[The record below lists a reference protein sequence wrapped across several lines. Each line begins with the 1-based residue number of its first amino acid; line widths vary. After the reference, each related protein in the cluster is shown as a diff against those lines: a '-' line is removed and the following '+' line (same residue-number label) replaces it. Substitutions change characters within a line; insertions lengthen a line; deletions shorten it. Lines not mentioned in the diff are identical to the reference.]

1 MAGFSWLTFGQA
13 KAELATRLS
22 NENPPF
28 FWSDAERGLY
38 IAWAMRIFNCLTAFF
53 VAEYPITLQ
62 SPFVNWNAANGSG
75 SPRQPI
81 LSDIDIYTMMEYMLL
96 EPPTG
101 GTWTGTN
108 QFSIEA
114 LAQAVQGRRDETL
127 QVGATNVAEITLP
140 LTPGTSRA
148 TLPDTALDVLRVRW
162 VPATGQGSPAVL
174 QRGDAESF
182 RTFTPGYLQTTEPP
196 LRWDVISGPPLALTL
211 DTLSPVPATLQ
222 VLIMQAEPVPAPPA
236 ATPLGMPDDWAW
248 VPLFGAL
255 ADVLAAQEE
264 ARDTQRA
271 EYARKR
277 YLEGMAWLKQAPWLM
292 EARITNVPVATPS
305 VVAADRFN
313 YGWQT
318 NSAAFPQVVV
328 AGVDLYGVSPP
339 PTADTSVMLVVVAN
353 APIPTADN
361 QDIQVPRDVMDALLD
376 ESEHLA
382 TFKMAGSDFATSLA
396 LHESFLA
403 TAKRWNA
410 RIRESGIFATTLR
423 SEVPRGEVQQPRFA
437 ETGKE

>member
-1 MAGFSWLTFGQA
+1 
-13 KAELATRLS
+13 
-22 NENPPF
+22 
-28 FWSDAERGLY
+28 
-38 IAWAMRIFNCLTAFF
+38 
-53 VAEYPITLQ
+53 
-62 SPFVNWNAANGSG
+62 
-75 SPRQPI
+75 
-81 LSDIDIYTMMEYMLL
+81 
-96 EPPTG
+96 
-101 GTWTGTN
+101 
-108 QFSIEA
+108 
-114 LAQAVQGRRDETL
+114 
-127 QVGATNVAEITLP
+127 
-140 LTPGTSRA
+140 
-148 TLPDTALDVLRVRW
+148 
-162 VPATGQGSPAVL
+162 
-174 QRGDAESF
+174 
-182 RTFTPGYLQTTEPP
+182 
-196 LRWDVISGPPLALTL
+196 
-211 DTLSPVPATLQ
+211 
-222 VLIMQAEPVPAPPA
+222 
-236 ATPLGMPDDWAW
+236 MPDDWAW